1 MTYDQHAAAYD
12 EQSVGGADY
21 IWLTGLLLT
30 TMFVVY
36 VAQRFVPG
44 VTETFIYSPYLGEY
58 DRYRWI
64 TAGFLHSPSSVV
76 HLFVN
81 FMALWSCGA
90 ALERVLGRWRFLT
103 VFLVSVIG
111 GHFAVSLL
119 NDSMQMVLGAS
130 GGIFGLF
137 GALLV
142 TQLRERTPI
151 RPVVMTIGI
160 NTACGVLIPGISWEA
175 HLGGLVAGTLA
186 AAVLGLPRVKRR
198 YDQRWARQLGGTR

>member
-1 MTYDQHAAAYD
+1 
-12 EQSVGGADY
+12 
-21 IWLTGLLLT
+21 
-30 TMFVVY
+30 MFAVY
-36 VAQRFVPG
+36 VAQRLVPG
-44 VTETFIYSPYLGEY
+44 VTEAFIYSPFLGEY
-58 DRYRWI
+58 EKWRWV

-103 VFLVSVIG
+103 VFLISVIG
-111 GHFAVSLL
+111 GHFAVSVI
-119 NDSMQMVLGAS
+119 DDPMQLVLGAS

-142 TQLRERTPI
+142 TQLRTRTPI
-151 RPVVMTIGI
+151 RSVVTTIGI

-175 HLGGLVAGTLA
+175 HLGGLVAGALA
-186 AAVLGLPRVKRR
+186 AAVLGLPQVRR
-198 YDQRWARQLGGTR
+198 HYGQRWARQLGGTR